1 MLDKETPLP
10 SDELAEALIQER
22 IRSEKRTAAKK
33 QQENGEIYQPKV
45 YAIGDKVQFPA
56 MDWINGTVTAVREGN
71 NPEHPQMKV
80 ITVELS
86 DGKTRQFAAGLE
98 NHILNTTTLFGDESE
113 SDHSSEIV
121 DLYSDLVTQKLE
133 HALLDSKDLIRIGAV
148 WFAKSLLIEFN
159 VGHLNL
165 AEALLDMHNG
175 GPLPVSTLLEQ
186 IDIETDDPQDL
197 IKIFINYALQE
208 DPRFDEVG
216 PTGEIQWFLNRLEPQ
231 PVREIPIELNFT
243 PIEYDRSDLDDDM
256 LRQNNSL
263 TMNSQIINWRI
274 KKVTAKRLRLC

>member
-1 MLDKETPLP
+1 
-10 SDELAEALIQER
+10 
-22 IRSEKRTAAKK
+22 
-33 QQENGEIYQPKV
+33 
-45 YAIGDKVQFPA
+45 

-98 NHILNTTTLFGDESE
+98 NHILNTTTLFGDRIE

-121 DLYSDLVTQKLE
+121 DLYSDLVTQELE

-165 AEALLDMHNG
+165 AGSPVGYAQWRAL
-175 GPLPVSTLLEQ
+175 
-186 IDIETDDPQDL
+186 
-197 IKIFINYALQE
+197 
-208 DPRFDEVG
+208 
-216 PTGEIQWFLNRLEPQ
+216 FL
-231 PVREIPIELNFT
+231 
-243 PIEYDRSDLDDDM
+243 
-256 LRQNNSL
+256 
-263 TMNSQIINWRI
+263 
-274 KKVTAKRLRLC
+274 